1 MNFGVHELKSKLL
14 VSPLVRHN
22 TPLYAPLYNPFKEFR
37 LQLTQPLHEVL
48 WGLQVVP
55 FGCGLQPCALNPSPT
70 MKTGVGPLKKV
81 SVFVGPE
88 TLRKS
93 LKPKRL
99 HPKSLNPRPLN
110 SKPQIPA
117 LNPKS

>member
-1 MNFGVHELKSKLL
+1 MNFGVHKLKSKLL
-14 VSPLVRHN
+14 VSPSIRHN
-22 TPLYAPLYNPFKEFR
+22 TPLYREFR

-55 FGCGLQPCALNPSPT
+55 LGCGLQPCALNPSPT
-70 MKTGVGPLKKV
+70 TMPTGVGPLKKV

-93 LKPKRL
+93 LKP
-99 HPKSLNPRPLN
+99 PTP
-110 SKPQIPA
+110 
-117 LNPKS
+117 